1 MKIFRKVLCMILA
14 VMMMATAFSAMAFAE
29 EKTIID
35 SGYCGAEGDGSN
47 LKWTLDSEG
56 TLTISGT
63 GAMKDYSIEYVDYSY
78 ITTAPWGNRS
88 LNTLV
93 LDDGITYIGKY
104 AFKGCFRF
112 SFRGYLIIPNS
123 VTFIG
128 DSAFA
133 DCMGITGNLI
143 LPDNIKS
150 IGSNAFARCSGFTG
164 SLSIPYGISA
174 IEGYAFSECR
184 GLTGNLVIPNS
195 VTSIKEGAFKDS
207 GISGNLIIPDSV
219 TFIGGSA
226 FYNCEVTVY
235 FMGDAP
241 DMGGGYDRTF
251 SDVNYRKKTLYYIEG
266 KSGWTSPTWYDY
278 ITATWI
284 PESEPICNHKNTE
297 LKNAKEA
304 NCVTEGYTGD
314 TYCKD
319 CGALVKSG
327 EKIQK
332 NTQKHT
338 GNTEVRNEKA
348 ATCAAEG
355 YTGDTYCKDCGELVK
370 NGTAIPENAQNHVG
384 GTEIKDAKKATCAAE
399 GYTGDIYC
407 KDCSE
412 LVKKGEATQKN
423 VQNHVGGTEVKDV
436 KKANCVDEGYTGD
449 TYCKGCGIKLSDG
462 QKIAVDPENH
472 KEIEVINK
480 KDATCKD
487 AGYTGDTRCKACDT
501 VIAKGTE
508 IAKTENH
515 KFGEWKVVKEATKSE
530 EGLKERVCSVC
541 NKVETAKI
549 AKLNDKD
556 SESIHISVNGESKGE
571 KNPNT
576 GAEPIIGMA
585 VLAAVCTGAY
595 IASKKRH

>member
-14 VMMMATAFSAMAFAE
+14 VMMMSTVLSAMVFAE
-29 EKTIID
+29 EKNIID

-47 LKWTLDSEG
+47 LKWTLDSDG

-63 GAMKDYSIEYVDYSY
+63 GAMKDYFTEYVDYSY
-78 ITTAPWGNRS
+78 ITTAPWGSHS

-123 VTFIG
+123 VTSIG

-195 VTSIKEGAFKDS
+195 VTSIKEGAFKDT

-226 FYNCEVTVY
+226 FYNCGVTVY

-319 CGALVKSG
+319 CGALVKAG

-332 NTQKHT
+332 SAQKHT

-348 ATCAAEG
+348 ATCTAEG

-370 NGTAIPENAQNHVG
+370 
-384 GTEIKDAKKATCAAE
+384 
-399 GYTGDIYC
+399 
-407 KDCSE
+407 
-412 LVKKGEATQKN
+412 KGEATQKN
-423 VQNHVGGTEVKDV
+423 PQNHVGDTEVKDV
-436 KKANCVDEGYTGD
+436 KKANCVDKGYTGN
-449 TYCKGCGIKLSDG
+449 TYCKGCGVKLSEG
-462 QKIAVDPENH
+462 QETAVDPNNH

-480 KDATCKD
+480 KDATCKN
-487 AGYTGDTRCKACDT
+487 AGYTGDTRCKACDAI
-501 VIAKGTE
+501 IAKGTE

-515 KFGEWKVVKEATKSE
+515 KFGEWKVVKEATKAE
-530 EGLKERVCSVC
+530 EGLKERICSVC
-541 NKVETAKI
+541 DKVETAKI

-556 SESIHISVNGESKGE
+556 STPIHISANGENKGE
-571 KNPNT
+571 QNPNT

-595 IASKKRH
+595 IVAKKRR